1 MNQNYPNP
9 FNPSTTISYSV
20 AENADV
26 TLNVFNMLGKKV
38 ATLVNSR
45 QSEGSYTVTWD
56 ASSMASGIYIYRL
69 QAGNKVFTRKMNLI
83 K

>member
-1 MNQNYPNP
+1 M
-9 FNPSTTISYSV
+9 
-20 AENADV
+20 
-26 TLNVFNMLGKKV
+26 
-38 ATLVNSR
+38 VNST

-56 ASSMASGIYIYRL
+56 ASNVASGIYIYRL